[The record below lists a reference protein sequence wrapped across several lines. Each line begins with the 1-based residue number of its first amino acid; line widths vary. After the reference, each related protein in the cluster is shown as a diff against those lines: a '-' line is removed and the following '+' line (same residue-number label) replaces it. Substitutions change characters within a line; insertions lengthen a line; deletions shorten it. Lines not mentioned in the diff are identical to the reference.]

1 MKYKVIK
8 NGFFVIDNLSNNGL
22 LNEEEFEGSIIRMLI
37 IGDIWEFDEVVEGQ
51 TILKCIKSK
60 IWDGE
65 SSEGWF
71 SFSNEIK
78 EEYFELI

>member
-71 SFSNEIK
+71 NFDLYK
-78 EEYFELI
+78 DYFELI